1 MDENRNEMDKME
13 NTNHAGDGSSSASNS
28 SNASNT
34 SNAGNTSNS
43 NNDTTQ
49 DYCPCCPNHCQADAL
64 ECGKGTRYFQENRSE
79 VNTFG
84 SIIMDK
90 AMGFMEDVPD
100 ILTGKTCPWRISFCT
115 SSVPVPTSSAT
126 EWAER
131 QASREYWPCWRKGES
146 SHSGSFRTCWE
157 CSQVPSARFSIR

>member
-13 NTNHAGDGSSSASNS
+13 NTNHAGNS

-43 NNDTTQ
+43 NNDTTRTTAHAVPTIVRQ
-49 DYCPCCPNHCQADAL
+49 TPWNA
-64 ECGKGTRYFQENRSE
+64 EKGHGTFRKTAVR
-79 VNTFG
+79 VNTLG

-115 SSVPVPTSSAT
+115 SSVPVPTSSVT

-131 QASREYWPCWRKGES
+131 QASREYWPCWRRGES